1 VDIWLE
7 ARHKIQRRKNKK
19 KNQPHIQPHLHRVL
33 RRPQVPLK
41 LKTARRLWSM
51 ALMMLQA
58 SFHQKP
64 PRATEIHRQSPPV
77 PTTNSSWEC
86 LGLVP
91 RYPWRYQ
98 GGGGGAGGWGRG
110 QGLWATWSRVP
121 HELQVSA
128 INLFQHEFNSH
139 RARSSLHFTPLHC
152 TSFPMRFTS
161 FLWKERGADLAF
173 IL

>member
-7 ARHKIQRRKNKK
+7 ARHKIQRRKNKKK

-91 RYPWRYQ
+91 RYPWIFKAEEVELEDEDGDGDSEQ
-98 GGGGGAGGWGRG
+98 PEAGCRMSCKLA
-110 QGLWATWSRVP
+110 QLIYFNTNLTLIVP
-121 HELQVSA
+121 APHF
-128 INLFQHEFNSH
+128 I
-139 RARSSLHFTPLHC
+139 SLHFTALHSQC
-152 TSFPMRFTS
+152 VLHHSY
-161 FLWKERGADLAF
+161 ERNAAQT
-173 IL
+173 